1 MAVRIRLR
9 RIGKKKQPQ
18 YRLIVAEA
26 SSPRDGRF
34 IESIGRYN
42 PRLDPPLISVDEE
55 RALSWLRQG
64 AQPSDTAKSMLV
76 KTGVWEKFTGEPTPT
91 PAPSPAPQAVAEERA
106 EVADPKPIPEA
117 EEQTEAADPKPI
129 PEAAE
134 QTEAADQESIPE
146 AAEQTEVADQ
156 EPSPEAEEDL
166 STASPKGEN
175 TAGSDEETAA

>member
-1 MAVRIRLR
+1 VAVRIRLR

-26 SSPRDGRF
+26 ASPRDGRF

-76 KTGVWEKFTGEPTPT
+76 KTGVWETFSGEPA
-91 PAPSPAPQAVAEERA
+91 PAAVAAA
-106 EVADPKPIPEA
+106 EAVA
-117 EEQTEAADPKPI
+117 EEQTEA
-129 PEAAE
+129 PEPEPTAKAE
-134 QTEAADQESIPE
+134 DDLSATSAEGEDTAAAD
-146 AAEQTEVADQ
+146 
-156 EPSPEAEEDL
+156 
-166 STASPKGEN
+166 
-175 TAGSDEETAA
+175 ETAA

>member
-1 MAVRIRLR
+1 LR

-26 SSPRDGRF
+26 ASPRDGRF

-76 KTGVWEKFTGEPTPT
+76 KTGVWEKFSGEPA
-91 PAPSPAPQAVAEERA
+91 PAAVAAA
-106 EVADPKPIPEA
+106 EAVA
-117 EEQTEAADPKPI
+117 EEQTEA
-129 PEAAE
+129 PEPEPTDAPE
-134 QTEAADQESIPE
+134 PEPTEAPE
-146 AAEQTEVADQ
+146 PEPTAKAED
-156 EPSPEAEEDL
+156 DL
-166 STASPKGEN
+166 SATSAEGEGTA
-175 TAGSDEETAA
+175 AADETAA

>member
-26 SSPRDGRF
+26 ASPRDGRF

-76 KTGVWEKFTGEPTPT
+76 KTGVWEKFSGEPA
-91 PAPSPAPQAVAEERA
+91 PAAVAAA
-106 EVADPKPIPEA
+106 EAVA
-117 EEQTEAADPKPI
+117 EEQTEA
-129 PEAAE
+129 PEPEPTAKAE
-134 QTEAADQESIPE
+134 DDLSATRAEGEDTAAAD
-146 AAEQTEVADQ
+146 
-156 EPSPEAEEDL
+156 
-166 STASPKGEN
+166 
-175 TAGSDEETAA
+175 ETAA